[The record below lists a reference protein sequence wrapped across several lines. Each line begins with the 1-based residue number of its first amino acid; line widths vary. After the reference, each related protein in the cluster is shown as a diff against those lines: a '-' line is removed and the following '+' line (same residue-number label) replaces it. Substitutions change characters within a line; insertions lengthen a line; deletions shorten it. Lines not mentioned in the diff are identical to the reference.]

1 MKMAALSTVAFAG
14 IGQAAFAQTADQPVN
29 AGEVSASG
37 AAAATAPATA
47 SVPTQQQQFGSGET
61 VRVLDPQQM
70 QSIGPVAGGAQI
82 FGLAPGAYVN
92 GYGST
97 GATKY
102 TISLDGIGQ
111 GWGGYGGYTGGASL
125 MVTLDGVPIVD
136 PATGLWASGSIPQ
149 SQLIAATSVTYGP
162 GNAANRWYDNIG
174 GNVEFT
180 PLQPTGKAG
189 ANASVSYGSF
199 DQKNLFFSVNTNE
212 IAGWSTVLGA
222 GFGEG
227 GSYRVG
233 PDNFDNPNNSYAVY
247 AKTVKRFD
255 GGDVSFGGYIARS
268 AGYRPQV
275 IPVNPNPLISINGTS
290 PSGAVNPGPLYS
302 QKTTGFYSTLP
313 FNNYEKWDVNEL
325 FTLYSKANYDLTDS
339 TQLHNIVYYA
349 DELRLHSR
357 LNDVFPQGAPNVQ
370 EYNNPS
376 SYWYGDK
383 LSITQ
388 ELPFNTLEAGA
399 FMQASFYNTRN
410 AFFNPE
416 PPYFGSRTAPN
427 AHYRDGNFDQV
438 DSALFFQDDIHPIDA
453 LHITPGIRLA
463 YFRTAYT
470 NNAAVDFPYATG
482 TDQGQLPPA
491 SRNFLAPEP
500 SVEVNYKATPWLALY
515 GSYEEAY
522 KTPQVGGG
530 GGLYQQIPAQ
540 YANLAHS
547 QETQIGF
554 KVNLDDPPLYL
565 GHFTAGANY
574 FYLRYSKQTIDTAL
588 ANGNQLTA
596 FGNADY
602 QGANIFFDDN
612 PFLTAHVFGNASVVS
627 AVYSRYVTGNIG
639 SPVSYNG
646 RDVPYV
652 PDATLNLGAD
662 YKFLVGNSVITP
674 SILYQYTGAQT
685 IFDNVTG
692 APSTQ
697 KLASYG
703 TLNLGVTAAVPFQA
717 LGQSR
722 QALFSLNI
730 LNVTDNRYNSYL
742 FLSSGGYF
750 GTAPASVGYPL
761 AYPGAPI
768 AVYGSVA
775 ISF

>member
-1 MKMAALSTVAFAG
+1 MATLSVRLVQTAAVSAVALAG
-14 IGQAAFAQTADQPVN
+14 AVQAARAQSADQPVN

-37 AAAATAPATA
+37 AAIAAAPASA

-61 VRVLDPQQM
+61 VRILDTQQL
-70 QSIGPVAGGAQI
+70 QSIGPVAGGAQA

-102 TISLDGIGQ
+102 TIALDGIGQ

-136 PATGLWASGSIPQ
+136 PTTGLWASASIPQ
-149 SQLIAATSVTYGP
+149 AQMFSATAVTYGP

-189 ANASVSYGSF
+189 GTASISYGSF
-199 DQKNLFFSVNTNE
+199 DQKNLFFSLNSAEV
-212 IAGWSTVLGA
+212 AGWSSVLSA

-233 PDNFDNPNNSYAVY
+233 PDGFDNPNNSYALY
-247 AKTVKRFD
+247 GKTVKQFD
-255 GGDVSFGGYIARS
+255 GGDVSFGGYFARS

-275 IPVNPNPLISINGTS
+275 IPTQPNPYITTNGIS
-290 PSGAVNPGPLYS
+290 PSGTINPGPLYS

-313 FNNYEKWDVNEL
+313 FNNYEKWDVNQL
-325 FTLYSKANYDLTDS
+325 FTIYSKANYALTD
-339 TQLHNIVYYA
+339 TTELHNITYYA
-349 DELRLHSR
+349 DEERLHSR
-357 LNDVFPQGAPNVQ
+357 LNDVFPQGASNVQ

-383 LSITQ
+383 ASVTQ
-388 ELPFNTLEAGA
+388 TLPFNTLEAGA
-399 FMQASFYNTRN
+399 FMQASYYNTRN
-410 AFFNPE
+410 AFFNPL
-416 PPYFGSRTAPN
+416 PPYFGSRYAPN
-427 AHYRDGNFDQV
+427 AHYRDGDFNQV
-438 DSALFFQDDIHPIDA
+438 DSALFLQDDIHPIEN
-453 LHITPGIRLA
+453 LHITPGIRVA
-463 YFRTAYT
+463 YFRTSYA
-470 NNAAVDFPYATG
+470 NNSAVDFPNATG
-482 TDQGQLPPA
+482 TDQGILPPA
-491 SRNFLAPEP
+491 ARDFVAPEP
-500 SVEVNYKATPWLALY
+500 SVEVNYKALPWLALY

-547 QETQIGF
+547 QESQIGF
-554 KVNLDDPPLYL
+554 KIDLDDPALYL

-588 ANGNQLTA
+588 ANGSQLTA

-612 PFLTAHVFGNASVVS
+612 PFLTAHVFGNAAIVN
-627 AVYSRYVTGNIG
+627 AVYSRYITG
-639 SPVSYNG
+639 S
-646 RDVPYV
+646 
-652 PDATLNLGAD
+652 
-662 YKFLVGNSVITP
+662 
-674 SILYQYTGAQT
+674 
-685 IFDNVTG
+685 
-692 APSTQ
+692 
-697 KLASYG
+697 LARLIHRCG
-703 TLNLGVTAAVPFQA
+703 
-717 LGQSR
+717 
-722 QALFSLNI
+722 
-730 LNVTDNRYNSYL
+730 
-742 FLSSGGYF
+742 
-750 GTAPASVGYPL
+750 
-761 AYPGAPI
+761 AYP
-768 AVYGSVA
+768 A
-775 ISF
+775 I